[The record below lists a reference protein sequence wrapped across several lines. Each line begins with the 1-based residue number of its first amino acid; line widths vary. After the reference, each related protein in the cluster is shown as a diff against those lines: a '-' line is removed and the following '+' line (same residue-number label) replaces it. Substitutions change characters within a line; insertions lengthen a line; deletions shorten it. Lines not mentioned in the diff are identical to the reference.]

1 MASTILAVLTE
12 PATARAV
19 LDAAAVAAIDGA
31 WRIDALHVRLDPQS
45 LILPTEEVM
54 TRTRRAELEEALA
67 ERSRGVQLAYRA
79 WIAAAGG
86 LAQRARWEEVTGT
99 VEAEVTARGKLA
111 DLLVLARAPDATG
124 GAEGHEALRAA
135 LFAVRRLF
143 ILVPPD
149 GAGTF
154 GDHMAVAW
162 KASETA
168 ERAVV
173 AALPWLRRAQRI
185 SVLVAGRDG
194 TAPADALLALLAA
207 HGIAGATIAVEA
219 IATNAGDEGV
229 GEALLARARSIG
241 ADCLV
246 IGAYRRHRFLEWV
259 LGGATRHVLHHADL
273 PTFMLH

>member
-1 MASTILAVLTE
+1 
-12 PATARAV
+12 
-19 LDAAAVAAIDGA
+19 
-31 WRIDALHVRLDPQS
+31 
-45 LILPTEEVM
+45 
-54 TRTRRAELEEALA
+54 
-67 ERSRGVQLAYRA
+67 
-79 WIAAAGG
+79 
-86 LAQRARWEEVTGT
+86 
-99 VEAEVTARGKLA
+99 
-111 DLLVLARAPDATG
+111 
-124 GAEGHEALRAA
+124 
-135 LFAVRRLF
+135 
-143 ILVPPD
+143 VPPD

-207 HGIAGATIAVEA
+207 HGIAGATIAIEA

-259 LGGATRHVLHHADL
+259 LGGVTRHVLHHADL